1 MKLGQLEEAQQDA
14 DIEFSFAG
22 KDYKI
27 TPTVEQ
33 VLEFHLDLE
42 KEREAQ
48 ENDDASRGRRFSVLQ
63 RVAPLLGSKFNPK
76 TTKITGGVLK
86 ELIDAG
92 MGWQTMNSLVGAIHL
107 NYTSGSP
114 LAEEFFKTGNL
125 GKALQ
130 AVSGT
135 SGETQNP
142 GTQTD
147 AGATTGDD

>member
-1 MKLGQLEEAQQDA
+1 MKLGQLEEAQQTA

-22 KDYKI
+22 KDYAI

-33 VLEFHLDLE
+33 VLAFHLDLAQ
-42 KEREAQ
+42 EREEQ
-48 ENDDASRGRRFSVLQ
+48 EQDDAPRPRRFSVLQ

-92 MGWQTMNSLVGAIHL
+92 MGWQTMNQLVGAIHL

-125 GKALQ
+125 GKAIQ
-130 AVSGT
+130 TVTGT
-135 SGETQNP
+135 DGEQQNQKTPKNAGET
-142 GTQTD
+142 
-147 AGATTGDD
+147 TGGD